1 VRPERIVFFA
11 ILAAVIATAPA
22 AAAADRWWGGGGIG
36 LAFGGDVDYVSVQP
50 VIGYR
55 VTERLSVGGRL
66 VLSYRND
73 DRFAESFNATDYGA
87 AVFTRYAVTKIV
99 FAQAEYEYLRYEYR
113 LFDGGTDRDEFG
125 SLFAGAGLSQPIGRR
140 SSFFVLA
147 LYNFSYDEDEL
158 SPYGEPWVLRAG
170 VGFSF

>member
-1 VRPERIVFFA
+1 MMPERAVIFV
-11 ILAAVIATAPA
+11 ILAAVIATAPTV
-22 AAAADRWWGGGGIG
+22 AAADRWWGGGGIG
-36 LAFGGDVDYVSVQP
+36 LAFGGDVEYVSVEP

-55 VTERLSVGGRL
+55 ATERLSVGGRL
-66 VLSYRND
+66 VLSYRRD
-73 DRFAESFNATDYGA
+73 DRFAESFSATDYGA

-99 FAQAEYEYLRYEYR
+99 FAHAEYEYLSYEYQ
-113 LFDGGTDRDEFG
+113 LFGGGSDRDEFG

-140 SSFFVLA
+140 SSFFVVG
-147 LYNFSYDEDEL
+147 LYNFSYDEDER